1 MADTATNDT
10 RTGQAAEAQRAHGAH
25 PTPKLYV
32 QIALVLFVLTILE
45 FLTFIIEFGAA
56 HIPLLLGLMFIK
68 FLLVAGYFMH
78 LKYDTRLFTRFMA
91 TGLIGAVILYT
102 ITIFATLETP
112 PSGWF

>member
-1 MADTATNDT
+1 MADTATT
-10 RTGQAAEAQRAHGAH
+10 EQTSQASDQAHGAH

-45 FLTFIIEFGAA
+45 FGTYIIEFGPL

-78 LKYDTRLFTRFMA
+78 LKYDTRLYTRFMA
-91 TGLIGAVILYT
+91 TGLIGALILYA
-102 ITIFATLETP
+102 ITIFATIEKP
-112 PSGWF
+112 PTGWF